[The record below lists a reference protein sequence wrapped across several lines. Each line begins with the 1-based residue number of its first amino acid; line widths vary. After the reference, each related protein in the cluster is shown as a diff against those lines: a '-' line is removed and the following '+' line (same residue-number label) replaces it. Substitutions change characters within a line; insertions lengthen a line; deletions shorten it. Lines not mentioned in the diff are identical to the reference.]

1 MESLTWTDERG
12 PIPSGSRV
20 VVSGCGRIAGL
31 VLGVPA
37 AVVVCLVLG
46 QPWWWGVIVW
56 VAAFAIGSAVG
67 RGTARMVVYRM
78 EFTRSSVRLVRPR
91 STRTVAIAAVED
103 INVQHSADG
112 EHTSVQLTYA
122 RSVAVT
128 TVAITNRFDPTLA
141 GRLTEVLGPG
151 VRVRETNTVQDP

>member
-1 MESLTWTDERG
+1 VESVTWTDERG
-12 PIPSGSRV
+12 PIP
-20 VVSGCGRIAGL
+20 AG
-31 VLGVPA
+31 
-37 AVVVCLVLG
+37 
-46 QPWWWGVIVW
+46 IE
-56 VAAFAIGSAVG
+56 VG
-67 RGTARMVVYRM
+67 RGFGCITGTVFGGVAALVLCVGLGLSWWWAVFSWLAAFSLGSTIKRSLVRMVVYRM
-78 EFTRSSVRLVRPR
+78 EFTRSSVRLVRPT

-128 TVAITNRFDPTLA
+128 TIAVTNRFDPTLA